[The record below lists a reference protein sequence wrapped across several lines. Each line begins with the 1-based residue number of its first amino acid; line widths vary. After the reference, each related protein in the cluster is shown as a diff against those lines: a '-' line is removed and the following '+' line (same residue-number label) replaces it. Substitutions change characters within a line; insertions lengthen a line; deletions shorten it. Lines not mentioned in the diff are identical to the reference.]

1 MEEKIKES
9 EGATDAPVKPHS
21 KKHRVRTLIREMWP
35 AYLIEVLVI
44 ILGISI
50 TLALEEWRDNSKEA
64 QLERIYRRN
73 LLGDIETDLQSLK
86 YATENT
92 RQLLEKGGQLL
103 KFVQDPV
110 KNPLSLPQMDA
121 ALQSVLGRPNFASGD
136 ATFSDLKS
144 SGNLHLIKDIRLKS
158 LLFAYYSQAQTIRAA
173 QDAEQQATI
182 VISGPYFLKR
192 FPLLGNSATAPA
204 LAGNQ
209 ELRALPTDVEFGNN
223 VFLRVTNREELLT
236 DYQKAD
242 SLAIQLKNALSD

>member
-50 TLALEEWRDNSKEA
+50 TLILEEWRDNSKER
-64 QLERIYRRN
+64 QLERIYQKN
-73 LLGDIETDLQSLK
+73 LLGDVEADLQSLK

-92 RQLLEKGGQLL
+92 RQLLEKGDGLL
-103 KFVQDPV
+103 QFIRDPL
-110 KNPLSLPQMDA
+110 NHPLSLDQVNAD
-121 ALQSVLGRPNFASGD
+121 LRTIIGRPNFVSND

-144 SGNLHLIKDIRLKS
+144 SGNLRLVKDIRLTG
-158 LLFAYYSQAQTIRAA
+158 LMFAYYSQTETIKAA

-182 VISGPYFLKR
+182 VISGPYFFKHFSLMGDTVPAR
-192 FPLLGNSATAPA
+192 ATYASPVY
-204 LAGNQ
+204 LA
-209 ELRALPTDVEFGNN
+209 ADVEFGNN
-223 VFLRVTNREELLT
+223 VLLRVTNRNELLT